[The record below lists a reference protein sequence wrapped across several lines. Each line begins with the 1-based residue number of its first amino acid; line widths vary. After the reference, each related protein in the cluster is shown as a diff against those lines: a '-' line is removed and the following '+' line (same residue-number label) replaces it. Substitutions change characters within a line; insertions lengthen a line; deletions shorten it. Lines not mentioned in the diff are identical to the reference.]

1 MPDHEL
7 NKCTLLP
14 SESVKYQPQKGGGD
28 KPRTN
33 YTFMFPPFLW
43 CICRRR
49 HHHHP
54 TLSSSDFPVNS
65 INSRYN
71 FISFAVSCSS
81 FHILHILHSSNYSP
95 RGQEIQLL
103 TTFRASRHISS
114 RRIASFH
121 MYWLIYLFS
130 FTLEVFNVD
139 WIFQVKFST
148 WWGGEFYPSP
158 P

>member
-1 MPDHEL
+1 MHTSAFW
-7 NKCTLLP
+7 KCKISAP
-14 SESVKYQPQKGGGD
+14 ERGGG
-28 KPRTN
+28 TN
-33 YTFMFPPFLW
+33 RVQIIRLCSRLFSGVYAAAATTTTPP
-43 CICRRR
+43 
-49 HHHHP
+49 
-54 TLSSSDFPVNS
+54 LSSSDFPMNS

>member
-1 MPDHEL
+1 MPEHEL

-14 SESVKYQPQKGGGD
+14 SESVKYQPQKGGGG
-28 KPRTN
+28 TN
-33 YTFMFPPFLW
+33 RVQIMRLCSRLFSGVYAATTTTPP
-43 CICRRR
+43 
-49 HHHHP
+49 
-54 TLSSSDFPVNS
+54 LSSSDFPMNS
-65 INSRYN
+65 INSHYN